1 MRCQKQESRNANN
14 FMKNNKSGGCGH
26 NGNDKNGKNG
36 KKGYVEIEIKMG
48 RVAKKKA
55 KGK

>member
-1 MRCQKQESRNANN
+1 
-14 FMKNNKSGGCGH
+14 MKNNKSGGCGH